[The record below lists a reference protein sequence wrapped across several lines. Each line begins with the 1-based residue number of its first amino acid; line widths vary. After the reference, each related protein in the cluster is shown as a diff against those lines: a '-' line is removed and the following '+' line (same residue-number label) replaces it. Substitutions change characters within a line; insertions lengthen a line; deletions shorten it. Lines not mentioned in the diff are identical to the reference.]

1 MLPKHGHV
9 MCQAAQLAR
18 DTGSY
23 YVSDVNM
30 DVTDANMHVTAVTCM
45 LYCFCIEGHLQV
57 VFARQASMELMRSG
71 RNCTLVSGRARQGL
85 F

>member
-1 MLPKHGHV
+1 LWVERSEKEGKEWDVSTYVNMHV
-9 MCQAAQLAR
+9 I
-18 DTGSY
+18 
-23 YVSDVNM
+23 DVNM

-71 RNCTLVSGRARQGL
+71 RNCTLVSGRPRQGL